1 MEQGL
6 IDLLNNFGAGTFIAG
21 MLCIVSG
28 GILIIKKLIS
38 IKKKYDENHTS
49 KILQD
54 EQQKQESE
62 NVEKMIGKFSELE
75 TKIDNQGKELKSYV
89 DERYDILETR
99 LNANDKVISD
109 LNKSVL
115 NTNNSLSQI
124 SESLIK
130 INGSIDILIDSD
142 CETIRSFIMSEY
154 CKWVGEDRGEI
165 DLISLQN
172 IERMYKKFLEEVGE
186 NTDEFIDKLVQEI
199 RQLPT
204 KR

>member
-115 NTNNSLSQI
+115 NTNNSLSEI

-154 CKWVGEDRGEI
+154 CKWVSEDRGEI

>member
-28 GILIIKKLIS
+28 VILIIKKLIS

>member
-28 GILIIKKLIS
+28 VILIIKKLIS

-115 NTNNSLSQI
+115 NTNNSLSEI

-154 CKWVGEDRGEI
+154 CKWVSEDRGEI